1 MKIII
6 QARTGSQRLPTKVT
20 MPLFENKSI
29 IDILVERLKIHYKN
43 TEIVLATTEKEED
56 KILGEIAEYHDISI
70 FYGSVNDV
78 LKRYI
83 DCAETYG
90 AEVIVRICADNPF
103 LLPEYID
110 VLIKNILKGYEYSSF
125 KWPNSKPV
133 MLSHIGLFAEA
144 FTLSFLKKIRNLTN
158 DSFFHEHVTNYL
170 YGNKKKFK
178 YKFELLPSILH
189 DKEYVR
195 LTIDTKDDFEVAKE
209 IYKDWLEVPN
219 QNLNSLLDIVLFK
232 PELIEKMKSEIKKN
246 EK

>member
-6 QARTGSQRLPTKVT
+6 QARTGSQRLPSKVT
-20 MPLFENKSI
+20 MPFFENKSI
-29 IDILVERLKIHYKN
+29 IDILIERIKLYYKN
-43 TEIVLATTEKEED
+43 TEIVIATTKRNED
-56 KILGEIAEYHDISI
+56 KALGKLAKHHNIAI
-70 FYGSVNDV
+70 FYGSENDV

-83 DCAETYG
+83 DCAETHG
-90 AEVIVRICADNPF
+90 VEVIVRICADNPF
-103 LLPEYID
+103 LLPEYIE

-133 MLSHIGLFAEA
+133 MLSHVGLFAEA

-170 YGNKKKFK
+170 YGNKEKFK
-178 YKFELLPSILH
+178 HKFELLPSILH

-195 LTIDTKDDFEVAKE
+195 LTIDTKNDFEVAKE

-219 QNLNSLLDIVLFK
+219 QNLDSLLDVVLFK
-232 PELIEKMKSEIKKN
+232 PDLIEKMKSEIKRN